1 MDKGAKDKFK
11 KEFTRRLVTFSVSII
26 KLAKELHKDRALWP
40 VSDQVI
46 RSATSIGANIVEA
59 KGASSKKDYIK
70 FFEIALKSA
79 NETLYWLVVIR
90 EYDQSFKEKT
100 KKLETEVLELCKII
114 GTSVLTMKGKK
125 L

>member
-1 MDKGAKDKFK
+1 MNKEDKEKFK
-11 KEFTRRLVTFSVSII
+11 QEFTARLVRFSVSII
-26 KLAKELHKDRALWP
+26 KLAKELQKDRTLWA

-59 KGASSKKDYIK
+59 KGASSKRDYIK

-79 NETLYWLVVIR
+79 NETCYWLVVIR
-90 EYDQSFKEKT
+90 EYDKTLEEKVRL
-100 KKLETEVLELCKII
+100 LEGEVQEICKII